1 MIRAPHHVASIAT
14 GQRQPT
20 VDRVMAARLLRTA
33 RSAAP
38 DDDDSVEWALS
49 AMPDSLCT
57 RKLKIE
63 LLLRRGD
70 IESASA
76 LIAQGLLLRP
86 TDAALGLLRA
96 RSFYAQGHFDRAGRE
111 LGLVIAKRPH
121 HSGALELAGEVA
133 HQTGDAKR
141 AAEFFE
147 HADQRRPSDRTK
159 GRLGAAWLDAGRPDL
174 ARGVLQRIQMPT
186 ALLGARVLRAEGR
199 LLEATETLVQA
210 HRDQTHSDDDAI
222 VCELIDVLEE
232 TADLKRLRQVLEPI
246 DTNHPDALARAGRA
260 WLGMGAFH
268 TAALRMAKLARV
280 SGYRAEALMVLL
292 IAAAMINRPTL
303 ARRALQRLRR
313 TEEPVERNAVAETW
327 GRGLLGRILLNQR
340 SARKAGADPH
350 TGRLQELLED
360 AAKVFDLELFAGKSS
375 LSPLQR
381 RELQEHRTAC
391 RAVLSQFHDEAAG
404 SPETDAI
411 ALVTAQSARKA
422 A

>member
-1 MIRAPHHVASIAT
+1 MTRAPHNVASIVT

-96 RSFYAQGHFDRAGRE
+96 RSFYAQGQFDRAGRE

-147 HADQRRPSDRTK
+147 RADQRRPSDRTK
-159 GRLGAAWLDAGRPDL
+159 GRLVAAWLDAGRPDL

-210 HRDQTHSDDDAI
+210 HRDQTHSDDAI

-313 TEEPVERNAVAETW
+313 TDEPVEPKAVAETW

-360 AAKVFDLELFAGKSS
+360 AAKVFDLELSAGESS

-381 RELQEHRTAC
+381 TELQEHGAAC
-391 RAVLSQFHDEAAG
+391 RAVLAQFHDEAAG

-411 ALVTAQSARKA
+411 GLATARSARNA